1 MLTDE
6 QLAEALA
13 LIDSRYQKITE
24 KYLRKVGETIKKIGE
39 LNQSSIN
46 LMIQLR
52 RMGVDVRT
60 IERELRKV
68 TGLTKKDI
76 KKLYKKAAQEANT
89 DARFSYVTKGVE
101 PDSVRWNALVEDIWR
116 QTAGTMDNLSN
127 STVVAEGYKE
137 AVDVAV
143 QAVTMGAT
151 DYNSAIRDTIRQIG
165 AAGMKV
171 EYESGARRRLDS
183 AVRMNILDGVRQVQ
197 QQAQELIGEEIGADG
212 VEITAHPYSAPDH
225 EPVQGRQFDLDNFQF
240 MQSGRPFEDTSGNRY
255 KAFSRPITQWHCRHL
270 VYYIILGVTKPMYSE
285 EQLEQWREDNKRG
298 CTIDGKQYTTYQA
311 TQLMRKL
318 ELKIRQQK
326 DTAIVAKASGDDELR
341 RECQGKIK
349 ALTKKYTEV
358 AEKFGLK
365 TRFDKTRV
373 EGYRETSEDRKYQ
386 KELAIQEKYDKM
398 VSEMKASGL
407 LPKNAKVNIPP
418 TKIDV
423 KTLAFDDKHINVER
437 KHNVTREMAEAWIK
451 ESKMSAT
458 VWNGRFERY
467 YSKNGETYVDTVEKE
482 IRTAFSKQEFDEKM
496 AGIMEVLEKYGY

>member
-1 MLTDE
+1 
-6 QLAEALA
+6 
-13 LIDSRYQKITE
+13 
-24 KYLRKVGETIKKIGE
+24 
-39 LNQSSIN
+39 
-46 LMIQLR
+46 
-52 RMGVDVRT
+52 
-60 IERELRKV
+60 
-68 TGLTKKDI
+68 
-76 KKLYKKAAQEANT
+76 
-89 DARFSYVTKGVE
+89 
-101 PDSVRWNALVEDIWR
+101 
-116 QTAGTMDNLSN
+116 
-127 STVVAEGYKE
+127 
-137 AVDVAV
+137 
-143 QAVTMGAT
+143 
-151 DYNSAIRDTIRQIG
+151 
-165 AAGMKV
+165 
-171 EYESGARRRLDS
+171 
-183 AVRMNILDGVRQVQ
+183 
-197 QQAQELIGEEIGADG
+197 
-212 VEITAHPYSAPDH
+212 
-225 EPVQGRQFDLDNFQF
+225 
-240 MQSGRPFEDTSGNRY
+240 
-255 KAFSRPITQWHCRHL
+255 
-270 VYYIILGVTKPMYSE
+270 MYSE

-437 KHNVTREMAEAWIK
+437 KHNVTREMAETWIK

-467 YSKNGETYVDTVEKE
+467 YSKNGATYVDTVEKE